1 MPKPLFKKNDLINII
16 NNNINLTK
24 KMDSNTKIIFNK
36 NSYLDLFLNCD
47 LEQISRVILNLIK
60 NSLESIHEKRLKK
73 PNYEGIISI
82 EIIKI
87 KDYID
92 ILIVDNGLGFKD
104 INLQNLIKP
113 YFTTKKNGSG
123 LGLSIVNKIIADHNG
138 TFKILDHKNGAKLKI
153 SFPN

>member
-1 MPKPLFKKNDLINII
+1 M
-16 NNNINLTK
+16 
-24 KMDSNTKIIFNK
+24 
-36 NSYLDLFLNCD
+36 
-47 LEQISRVILNLIK
+47 ILNLIK

-92 ILIVDNGLGFKD
+92 ILVVDNGLGFKD